1 MQKVSP
7 REVIKRPIVT
17 EKSLRLRDEENKYVF
32 EVDKRANKNTVK
44 KAVEEIFNVRVK
56 KVHIMNI
63 KPKPKR
69 LGRYTG
75 RSSGWKKA
83 IVTLEQGE
91 KIEEL
96 LGGG

>member
-1 MQKVSP
+1 MGEIP
-7 REVIKRPIVT
+7 AREVIIRPIVT

-32 EVDKRANKNTVK
+32 EVDKRANKSMVK
-44 KAVEEIFNVRVK
+44 KAVEEIFGVKVK
-56 KVHIMNI
+56 KVHIINV

-69 LGRYTG
+69 LGRFEG
-75 RSSGWKKA
+75 RRSGWKKA
-83 IVTLEQGE
+83 IVTLKEGE